1 MISKSEKIS
10 WIIIDNYI
18 LIDFLSL
25 KLTIVRFYNNTI

>member
-18 LIDFLSL
+18 LVDFFII
-25 KLTIVRFYNNTI
+25 KTYNCKIL